1 MEIPEGAKSNF
12 NTMLEEAKNGDL
24 ALMDCFDK
32 AMGCSV
38 SAICVVNRLQN
49 ETQFVPVAIMPYE
62 GLYERLSPADVDGGY
77 VE

>member
-12 NTMLEEAKNGDL
+12 NTMLEAAKNGDL

-32 AMGCSV
+32 ATGRSV
-38 SAICVVNRLQN
+38 SAICAVTRSNK
-49 ETQFVPVAIMPYE
+49 EIQFTPFAIMPYE
-62 GLYERLSPADVDGGY
+62 DLYERLSPADVDGGY